1 MLEQLQACDGTV
13 VGAFQ
18 CHLETLATLTNPQ
31 NHLELQSAVIRLKVI
46 FADLWCWASL
56 NAQGNMIRFTIM
68 SWHL

>member
-31 NHLELQSAVIRLKVI
+31 NHLELQSAVIRLKAEQPVWCC
-46 FADLWCWASL
+46 FFRGWNGLW
-56 NAQGNMIRFTIM
+56 
-68 SWHL
+68 